1 MSAGNG
7 HRTAGAMAVTG
18 SRAVVL
24 VRYRP
29 GVVGETARSV
39 HLVSAHPGAQ
49 TDVAGVALCGALLR
63 PELVETVT
71 PGQGMPCLL
80 CVFSQASATLPPVPD
95 LRSGTVDGTVADRGS
110 RAAAVTYREW
120 GWPVTRRGHQVWLT
134 LDPDLVAL
142 VMPVGLSAR
151 VGTILRQR
159 RCPPLVLAHPD
170 APEHHVMLA
179 GERYGVA
186 LAWPAGMHRS
196 TGTFPLPPTKTANG
210 PVTWVQPPE
219 ADALRL
225 CREIDVFAALRTAL
239 RDPPT

>member
-7 HRTAGAMAVTG
+7 HRAAPVAVTG
-18 SRAVVL
+18 SRTVVL

-29 GVVGETARSV
+29 GVVGETARIV
-39 HLVSAHPGAQ
+39 HLVPLPLGGEM
-49 TDVAGVALCGALLR
+49 DVAGVALCGALLR
-63 PELVETVT
+63 PELVETVS
-71 PGQGMPCLL
+71 PGQGMPCSW
-80 CVFSQASATLPPVPD
+80 CVLSQASAILPPVPD
-95 LRSGTVDGTVADRGS
+95 LRSRAVDATVADRGS
-110 RAAAVTYREW
+110 LAAAVTYREW

-134 LDPDLVAL
+134 LEPNLVAL
-142 VMPVGLSAR
+142 IMPVGLSAR

-170 APEHHVMLA
+170 TPEHHAVLA
-179 GERYGVA
+179 GERYGVG
-186 LAWPAGMHRS
+186 LPWPEGIHRS

-225 CREIDVFAALRTAL
+225 SREIDVFAALRITL